1 MDEKKENKPKEIEE
15 EAAPVQDEPD
25 ESDTSISTDE
35 MIRQRRALRRL
46 RIFSFVVASLVV
58 ALVGL
63 FFYTRPDDMKTPL
76 SKTSSV
82 GAATSTAKKEAKT
95 GTRIVISRL
104 GIDETLYNMDPPG
117 VVSQEALLK
126 GATFYD
132 PQTNMVGLGNCVIF
146 GHSAVSS
153 EHGAPFGAIGDGELR
168 VGDKIIVYDADNA
181 PYTYT
186 VQEIKEIDANDF
198 SIVQPRG
205 PNEPA
210 ILTLITCIAPNY
222 PKDKRVVAIASLDR

>member
-1 MDEKKENKPKEIEE
+1 MDEGNENKPKEIEE
-15 EAAPVQDEPD
+15 TVPVQDEPD
-25 ESDTSISTDE
+25 EVDTYPSTYDMVRE
-35 MIRQRRALRRL
+35 RRALRQL
-46 RIFSFVVASLVV
+46 RIFSFIVAGLVV

-76 SKTSSV
+76 SGTSSV
-82 GAATSTAKKEAKT
+82 GAATSTAKKAKT

-117 VVSQEALLK
+117 IVSQDALLK

-132 PQTNMVGLGNCVIF
+132 PQTNTVGVGNCVIF
-146 GHSAVSS
+146 GHSAISS

-168 VGDKIIVYDADNA
+168 VGDKIVVYNADNA
-181 PYTYT
+181 SYTYT

-222 PKDKRVVAIASLDR
+222 PKDIRLAVVATLDK

>member
-1 MDEKKENKPKEIEE
+1 MDEKKEDKPKEIEE
-15 EAAPVQDEPD
+15 AAPVQNEPD
-25 ESDTSISTDE
+25 EIDASISTYE

-46 RIFSFVVASLVV
+46 RIFSFVVAGLVV

-63 FFYTRPDDMKTPL
+63 FFYTRPDDIKTPL

-82 GAATSTAKKEAKT
+82 GAATSTAKKAKT

-117 VVSQEALLK
+117 VVSQDALLK

-132 PQTNMVGLGNCVIF
+132 PQTNIVGLGNCVIF

-168 VGDKIIVYDADNA
+168 VGDKIIVYNADNA

-186 VQEIKEIDANDF
+186 VEEIKEIDANDF
-198 SIVQPRG
+198 SVVEPRG

-222 PKDKRVVAIASLDR
+222 PKDKRVVAIANLDR

>member
-15 EAAPVQDEPD
+15 PAPVQDEPD
-25 ESDTSISTDE
+25 EMDTPMTTYEI
-35 MIRQRRALRRL
+35 IRQMRAMRRL
-46 RIFSFVVASLVV
+46 RIFSFIVAGIVV

-63 FFYTRPDDMKTPL
+63 YFYTRPDDMKTPL
-76 SKTSSV
+76 SGTSSI
-82 GAATSTAKKEAKT
+82 GAATSTAKKAKT

-117 VVSQEALLK
+117 VVSQDALLK

-132 PQTNMVGLGNCVIF
+132 PQTNMVGVGNCVIF

-168 VGDKIIVYDADNA
+168 VGDKIIVYNADNT

-186 VQEIKEIDANDF
+186 VVEIKEIDANDL
-198 SIVQPRG
+198 SVVQPRSE
-205 PNEPA
+205 NEPA

-222 PKDKRVVAIASLDR
+222 PKDKRLVVIASLDK

>member
-1 MDEKKENKPKEIEE
+1 MDEKKEDKPKEIEE

-25 ESDTSISTDE
+25 EIDASISTYE
-35 MIRQRRALRRL
+35 MTRQRRALRRL
-46 RIFSFVVASLVV
+46 RIFSFVVAGLVV

-63 FFYTRPDDMKTPL
+63 FFYTRPDDIKTPL

-82 GAATSTAKKEAKT
+82 GAATSTAKKAKT
-95 GTRIVISRL
+95 GTRVVISRL

-132 PQTNMVGLGNCVIF
+132 SQTNMVGVGNCVIF

-168 VGDKIIVYDADNA
+168 VGDKIIVYNADNA
-181 PYTYT
+181 SYTYT
-186 VQEIKEIDANDF
+186 VEEIKEIDANDF

-222 PKDKRVVAIASLDR
+222 PKDKRVVAIASLDK